1 MVTILFSCV
10 AIYATH
16 DCDMTRACPNLKH
29 RSWRTRFAAGVALS
43 GLLAVAAQA
52 QTPSS
57 AFMDLGDHM
66 AAPTGFAD
74 YCARTVECVAAPS
87 DQPASVVELDRGKR
101 KLLDV
106 VNRGV
111 NGAIVATSDE
121 VVYGVAEVWN
131 DPLERPGRG
140 FARGDCEDFALA
152 KRDRLVAAGWPP
164 EAMFLAV
171 VYHPTLGLHA
181 VLVARTSE
189 GDLVLDSR
197 SPYVD
202 LWSTTAY
209 VWVER
214 QVNATSAAWVRPYR
228 DAIPQQALAQ
238 LREDDATA
246 GTGPG

>member
-16 DCDMTRACPNLKH
+16 DCAMTRACPNSKH
-29 RSWRTRFAAGVALS
+29 PSWLTRFAAGVALS
-43 GLLAVAAQA
+43 GLLAAAAQA
-52 QTPSS
+52 QPVSA
-57 AFMDLGDHM
+57 AFMDVGDQM
-66 AAPTGFAD
+66 AAPSGFSD

-87 DQPASVVELDRGKR
+87 DRPTLVVELDRGKR
-101 KLLDV
+101 KLLEA

-111 NGAIVATSDE
+111 NGAIVATSDQ

-131 DPLERPGRG
+131 DPLAHPGRG

-171 VYHPTLGLHA
+171 VYHPALGLHA
-181 VLVARTSE
+181 VLVVRTSE

-197 SPYVD
+197 SPYID
-202 LWSTTAY
+202 LWSATGY